1 MDRRVKPEA
10 KDKDAGKGDSPPP
23 AATAS
28 LPLLL
33 PTPPSQAAIIDDPA
47 DLKIRVPECAAAVK
61 NRRMCFAKRSSAAII
76 GAQRPPVSPTSPAT
90 CNIVRSLRV
99 SKRTRDI
106 SIYVMLPATILKWIL
121 VLEIECVVYQ
131 YFLVVVLCFSIAY
144 IKKICVLCLK
154 RMYFSIIFTWLVILY
169 ADKNHD
175 TNT

>member
-33 PTPPSQAAIIDDPA
+33 PAPPSQAAIIDGPA
-47 DLKIRVPECAAAVK
+47 DPKIRVPEGAAAVK
-61 NRRMCFAKRSSAAII
+61 SRRVRFAKRSSAATT
-76 GAQRPPVSPTSPAT
+76 GAQRPPMSPTSPAA

-106 SIYVMLPATILKWIL
+106 SIYVMLPATILKSIL

-131 YFLVVVLCFSIAY
+131 FFFLVVVLCFATAY
-144 IKKICVLCLK
+144 IKKICDLLK
-154 RMYFSIIFTWLVILY
+154 RMYFSVFVTWFCYCIY
-169 ADKNHD
+169 
-175 TNT
+175 